1 MNRKNIPLILKS
13 FLKKEEESRY
23 SNMIYTAVI
32 LLCILGLRLF
42 YMQVID
48 ASYYKNEAEGNRIRH
63 LPIQAARGVIYDRN
77 GIVLAGSKSSY
88 SITIPV
94 DRQGIQIKDEELN
107 KISKLVNVSIKDLKK
122 KIEDY
127 KSDFG
132 AIYLVNNV
140 GVDVA
145 TQIEERKDE
154 FPGIEIEIAPIR
166 IYPFNSAGAQ
176 VLGYVGE
183 AGYED
188 RDKEGNPYKSATII
202 GRAGIEQ
209 KYNEFLEGK
218 NGIKKVEVDAAGH
231 PVRYITGDE
240 VVSGQNIR
248 LTIDGRLQKAAE
260 DAVEN
265 QVRVLNSMGIS
276 PTGASVVA
284 IDPNTGAVLA
294 MVSWPTYDP
303 NMFSR
308 GIKSSEWD
316 SIIKNKNHPLQDR
329 AISSMYAP
337 GSTFKVITAATALE
351 SKVMMPDEK
360 IYDNGK
366 HWIIDKRNA
375 EGEAFGWIDFYDAMA
390 KSDNVYF
397 YEMGRRTGIDRLA
410 KMSSD
415 FGLGMRTGIDLDGE
429 SEGNI
434 ASEEY
439 KLKVFHQ
446 DWYLGETFDAAIGQ
460 SYTLTTPIQMAMVY
474 CALANGGVRYKPYV
488 VSRIDNLDG
497 TPMKI
502 FSPERLGSIPVS
514 KANLDSINK
523 ALRKVMTKEG
533 TGGFLFDSYPIPI
546 AGKSGTA
553 ETNGGENGWFIAYAP
568 FDKPEIVVVAL
579 FEHSGFGSQS
589 AAPVVKKMMDAYFH
603 VGDYVNDKKQ
613 DYKFSVGGMQ

>member
-1 MNRKNIPLILKS
+1 MNRKHVPLILES
-13 FLKKEEESRY
+13 LLKKREESRY
-23 SNMIYTAVI
+23 SNLIYTAVI
-32 LLCILGLRLF
+32 LICILGLRLF
-42 YMQVID
+42 FMQVID
-48 ASYYKNEAEGNRIRH
+48 ASYYKSEADGNRIRH
-63 LPIQAARGVIYDRN
+63 LPVQAARGVIYDRN

-94 DRQGIQIKDEELN
+94 DRQGIQIKDEELK
-107 KISKLVNVSIKDLKK
+107 KISDLVHVSVGDLKK
-122 KIEDY
+122 RIEDY
-127 KSDFG
+127 KSNFG

-166 IYPFNSAGAQ
+166 IYPFKSAGAQ
-176 VLGYVGE
+176 ILGYVGE
-183 AGYED
+183 AGNED
-188 RDKEGNPYKSATII
+188 RDKNGNPYKSSAII
-202 GRAGIEQ
+202 GRAGLEQ
-209 KYNEFLEGK
+209 KYNQYLEGK
-218 NGIKKVEVDAAGH
+218 NGVKKVEVDAAGH
-231 PVRYITGDE
+231 PVRYITGEE

-248 LTIDGRLQKAAE
+248 LTIDAKLQKAAE
-260 DAVEN
+260 DAVEA
-265 QVRVLNSMGIS
+265 QVEELNGMGVS
-276 PTGASVVA
+276 PTGASVIAV
-284 IDPNTGAVLA
+284 DPNTGAVLA

-308 GIKSSEWD
+308 GIKSSEWND
-316 SIIKNKNHPLQDR
+316 IVNNKNHPLQDR
-329 AISSMYAP
+329 AVSSMYAP
-337 GSTFKVITAATALE
+337 GSIFKVITAATALE

-397 YEMGRRTGIDRLA
+397 YEMGRRTGIDRLS
-410 KMSSD
+410 KMAGE
-415 FGLGMRTGIDLDGE
+415 FGLGKKTGIDLDGE
-429 SEGNI
+429 SEGNV

-446 DWYLGETFDAAIGQ
+446 DWYLGETFDASIGQ

-474 CALANGGVRYKPYV
+474 SAIANGGVRYKPYV

-502 FSPERLGSIPVS
+502 FAPVSLGSIPVS
-514 KANLDSINK
+514 KTNLGYISE

-533 TGGFLFDSYPIPI
+533 TGGFIFNNYPIPI

-568 FDKPEIVVVAL
+568 FDKPEIVVVAI

-603 VGDYVNDKKQ
+603 IGDYAKNKKK
-613 DYKFSVGGMQ
+613 DYKIDTGGN

>member
-1 MNRKNIPLILKS
+1 MNRKHVPLILES
-13 FLKKEEESRY
+13 LLKKREESRY
-23 SNMIYTAVI
+23 SNLIYTAVI
-32 LLCILGLRLF
+32 LICILGLRLF
-42 YMQVID
+42 FMQVID
-48 ASYYKNEAEGNRIRH
+48 ASYYKSEADGNRIRH
-63 LPIQAARGVIYDRN
+63 LPVQAARGVIYDRN

-94 DRQGIQIKDEELN
+94 DRQGIQIKDEELK
-107 KISKLVNVSIKDLKK
+107 KISDLVHVSVDDLKK
-122 KIEDY
+122 RIEDY
-127 KSDFG
+127 KSNFG

-166 IYPFNSAGAQ
+166 IYPFKSAGAQ
-176 VLGYVGE
+176 ILGYVGE
-183 AGYED
+183 AGNED
-188 RDKEGNPYKSATII
+188 RDKNGNPYKSSAII
-202 GRAGIEQ
+202 GRAGLEQ
-209 KYNEFLEGK
+209 KYNQYLEGK
-218 NGIKKVEVDAAGH
+218 NGVKKVEVDAAGH
-231 PVRYITGDE
+231 PVRYITGEE

-248 LTIDGRLQKAAE
+248 LTIDAKLQKAAE
-260 DAVEN
+260 DAVEA
-265 QVRVLNSMGIS
+265 QVEELNGMGVS
-276 PTGASVVA
+276 PTGASVIAV
-284 IDPNTGAVLA
+284 DPNTGAVLA

-308 GIKSSEWD
+308 GIKSSEWNY
-316 SIIKNKNHPLQDR
+316 IINNKNHPLQDR
-329 AISSMYAP
+329 AVSSMYAP
-337 GSTFKVITAATALE
+337 GSIFKVITAATALE

-397 YEMGRRTGIDRLA
+397 YEMGRRTGIDRLS
-410 KMSSD
+410 KMAGE
-415 FGLGMRTGIDLDGE
+415 FGLGKKTGIDLDGE
-429 SEGNI
+429 SEGNV

-446 DWYLGETFDAAIGQ
+446 DWYLGETFDASIGQ

-474 CALANGGVRYKPYV
+474 SAIANGGVRYKPYV

-502 FSPERLGSIPVS
+502 FAPVNLGSIPVS
-514 KANLDSINK
+514 KTNLGYISE

-533 TGGFLFDSYPIPI
+533 TGGFIFNNYPIPI

-568 FDKPEIVVVAL
+568 FDKPEIVVVAI

-603 VGDYVNDKKQ
+603 IGDYAKNKKK
-613 DYKFSVGGMQ
+613 DYKIDTGGN

>member
-1 MNRKNIPLILKS
+1 MNRKHVPLILES
-13 FLKKEEESRY
+13 LLKKREESRY
-23 SNMIYTAVI
+23 SNLIYTAVI
-32 LLCILGLRLF
+32 LICILGLRLF
-42 YMQVID
+42 FMQVID
-48 ASYYKNEAEGNRIRH
+48 ASYYKSEADGNRIRH
-63 LPIQAARGVIYDRN
+63 LPVQAARGVIYDRN

-94 DRQGIQIKDEELN
+94 DRQGIQIKDEELK
-107 KISKLVNVSIKDLKK
+107 KISDLVHVSVDDLKK
-122 KIEDY
+122 RIEDY
-127 KSDFG
+127 KSNFG

-166 IYPFNSAGAQ
+166 IYPFKSAGAQ
-176 VLGYVGE
+176 ILGYVGE
-183 AGYED
+183 AGNED
-188 RDKEGNPYKSATII
+188 RDKNGNPYKSSAII
-202 GRAGIEQ
+202 GRAGLEQ
-209 KYNEFLEGK
+209 KYNQYLEGK
-218 NGIKKVEVDAAGH
+218 NGVKKVEVDAAGH
-231 PVRYITGDE
+231 PVRYITGEE

-248 LTIDGRLQKAAE
+248 LTIDAKLQKAAE
-260 DAVEN
+260 DAVEA
-265 QVRVLNSMGIS
+265 QVEELNGMGVS
-276 PTGASVVA
+276 PTGASVIAV
-284 IDPNTGAVLA
+284 DPNTGAVLA

-308 GIKSSEWD
+308 GIKSSEWNY
-316 SIIKNKNHPLQDR
+316 IINNKNHPLQDR
-329 AISSMYAP
+329 AVSSMYAP
-337 GSTFKVITAATALE
+337 GSIFKVITAATALE
-351 SKVMMPDEK
+351 SKVMTPDEK

-397 YEMGRRTGIDRLA
+397 YEMGRRTGIDRLS
-410 KMSSD
+410 KMAGE
-415 FGLGMRTGIDLDGE
+415 FGLGKKTGIDLDGE
-429 SEGNI
+429 SEGNV

-446 DWYLGETFDAAIGQ
+446 DWYLGETFDASIGQ

-474 CALANGGVRYKPYV
+474 SAIANGGVRYKPYV

-502 FSPERLGSIPVS
+502 FAPVSLGSIPVS
-514 KANLDSINK
+514 KTNLGYISE

-533 TGGFLFDSYPIPI
+533 TGEFIFNNYPIPI

-553 ETNGGENGWFIAYAP
+553 ETNVVDNGWFIAYAP
-568 FDKPEIVVVAL
+568 FDKPEIVVVAF

-603 VGDYVNDKKQ
+603 IGDYAKNKKK
-613 DYKFSVGGMQ
+613 DYKIDTGGN

>member
-1 MNRKNIPLILKS
+1 MNRKHVPLILES
-13 FLKKEEESRY
+13 LLKKREESRY
-23 SNMIYTAVI
+23 SNLIYTAVI
-32 LLCILGLRLF
+32 LICILGLRLF
-42 YMQVID
+42 FMQVID
-48 ASYYKNEAEGNRIRH
+48 ASYYKSEADGNRIRH
-63 LPIQAARGVIYDRN
+63 LPVQAARGVIYDRN

-94 DRQGIQIKDEELN
+94 DRQGIQIKDEELK
-107 KISKLVNVSIKDLKK
+107 KISDLVHVSVDDLKK
-122 KIEDY
+122 RIEDY
-127 KSDFG
+127 KSNFG

-166 IYPFNSAGAQ
+166 IYPFKSAGAQ
-176 VLGYVGE
+176 ILGYVGE
-183 AGYED
+183 AGNED
-188 RDKEGNPYKSATII
+188 RDKNGNSYKSSAII
-202 GRAGIEQ
+202 GRAGLEQ
-209 KYNEFLEGK
+209 KYNQYLEGK
-218 NGIKKVEVDAAGH
+218 NGVKKVEVDAAGH
-231 PVRYITGDE
+231 PVRYITGEE

-248 LTIDGRLQKAAE
+248 LTIDAKLQKAAE
-260 DAVEN
+260 DAVEA
-265 QVRVLNSMGIS
+265 QVKELNGMGVS
-276 PTGASVVA
+276 PTGASVIAV
-284 IDPNTGAVLA
+284 DPNTGAVLA

-308 GIKSSEWD
+308 GIKSSEWND
-316 SIIKNKNHPLQDR
+316 IINNKNHPLQDR
-329 AISSMYAP
+329 AVSSMYAP
-337 GSTFKVITAATALE
+337 GSIFKVITAATALE

-397 YEMGRRTGIDRLA
+397 YEMGRRTGIDRLS
-410 KMSSD
+410 KMAGE
-415 FGLGMRTGIDLDGE
+415 FGLGKKTGIDLDGE
-429 SEGNI
+429 SEGNV

-446 DWYLGETFDAAIGQ
+446 DWYLGETFDASIGQ

-474 CALANGGVRYKPYV
+474 SAIANGGVRYKPYV

-502 FSPERLGSIPVS
+502 FAPVSLGSIPVS
-514 KANLDSINK
+514 KTNLGYISE

-533 TGGFLFDSYPIPI
+533 TGGFIFNNYPIPI

-568 FDKPEIVVVAL
+568 FDKPEIVVVAI

-603 VGDYVNDKKQ
+603 IGDYAKNKKK
-613 DYKFSVGGMQ
+613 DYKIDTGGN

>member
-1 MNRKNIPLILKS
+1 MNRKHVPLILES
-13 FLKKEEESRY
+13 LLKKREESRY
-23 SNMIYTAVI
+23 SNLIYTAVI
-32 LLCILGLRLF
+32 LICILGLRLF
-42 YMQVID
+42 FMQVID
-48 ASYYKNEAEGNRIRH
+48 ASYYKNEADGNRIRH
-63 LPIQAARGVIYDRN
+63 LPVQAARGVIYDRN

-94 DRQGIQIKDEELN
+94 DRQGIQIKDEELK
-107 KISKLVNVSIKDLKK
+107 KISDLVHVSVGDLKK
-122 KIEDY
+122 RIEDY
-127 KSDFG
+127 KSNFG

-154 FPGIEIEIAPIR
+154 FLGIEIEIAPIR
-166 IYPFNSAGAQ
+166 IYPFKSAGAQ
-176 VLGYVGE
+176 ILGYVGE
-183 AGYED
+183 AGNED
-188 RDKEGNPYKSATII
+188 RDKNGNPYKSSAII
-202 GRAGIEQ
+202 GRAGLEQ
-209 KYNEFLEGK
+209 KYNQYLEGK
-218 NGIKKVEVDAAGH
+218 NGVKKVEVDAAGH
-231 PVRYITGDE
+231 PVRYITGEE

-248 LTIDGRLQKAAE
+248 LTIDAKLQKAAE
-260 DAVEN
+260 DAVEA
-265 QVRVLNSMGIS
+265 QVEELNGMGVS
-276 PTGASVVA
+276 PTGASVIAV
-284 IDPNTGAVLA
+284 DPNTGAVLA

-308 GIKSSEWD
+308 GIKSSEWND
-316 SIIKNKNHPLQDR
+316 IINNKNHPLQDR
-329 AISSMYAP
+329 AVSSMYAP
-337 GSTFKVITAATALE
+337 GSIFKVITAATALE

-410 KMSSD
+410 KMAGE
-415 FGLGMRTGIDLDGE
+415 FGLGKKTGIDLDGE
-429 SEGNI
+429 SEGNV

-446 DWYLGETFDAAIGQ
+446 DWYLGETFDASIGQ

-474 CALANGGVRYKPYV
+474 SAIANGGVRYKPYV

-502 FSPERLGSIPVS
+502 FAPVSLGSIPVS
-514 KANLDSINK
+514 KTNLGYISE

-533 TGGFLFDSYPIPI
+533 TGGFIFNNYPIPI

-568 FDKPEIVVVAL
+568 FDKPEIVVVAI

-603 VGDYVNDKKQ
+603 IGDYAKNKKK
-613 DYKFSVGGMQ
+613 DYKIDTGGN

>member
-1 MNRKNIPLILKS
+1 MNRKHVPLILES
-13 FLKKEEESRY
+13 LLKKREESRY
-23 SNMIYTAVI
+23 SNLIYTAVI
-32 LLCILGLRLF
+32 LICILGLRLF
-42 YMQVID
+42 FMQVID
-48 ASYYKNEAEGNRIRH
+48 ASYYKSEADGNRIRH
-63 LPIQAARGVIYDRN
+63 LPVQAARGVIYDRN

-94 DRQGIQIKDEELN
+94 DRQGIQIKDEELK
-107 KISKLVNVSIKDLKK
+107 KISDLVHVSVDDLKK
-122 KIEDY
+122 RIEDY
-127 KSDFG
+127 KSNFG

-166 IYPFNSAGAQ
+166 IYPFKSAGAQ
-176 VLGYVGE
+176 ILGYVGE
-183 AGYED
+183 AGNED
-188 RDKEGNPYKSATII
+188 RDKNGNPYKSSAII
-202 GRAGIEQ
+202 GRAGLEQ
-209 KYNEFLEGK
+209 KYNQYLEGK
-218 NGIKKVEVDAAGH
+218 NGVKKVEVDAAGH
-231 PVRYITGDE
+231 PVRYITGEE

-248 LTIDGRLQKAAE
+248 LTIDAKLQKAAE
-260 DAVEN
+260 DAVEA
-265 QVRVLNSMGIS
+265 QVEELNGMGVS
-276 PTGASVVA
+276 PTGASVIAV
-284 IDPNTGAVLA
+284 DPNTGAVLA

-308 GIKSSEWD
+308 GIKSSEWND
-316 SIIKNKNHPLQDR
+316 IINNKNHPLQDR
-329 AISSMYAP
+329 AVSSMYAP
-337 GSTFKVITAATALE
+337 GSIFKVITAATALE

-397 YEMGRRTGIDRLA
+397 YEMGRRTGIDRLS
-410 KMSSD
+410 KMAGE
-415 FGLGMRTGIDLDGE
+415 FGLGKKTGIDLDGE
-429 SEGNI
+429 SEGNV

-446 DWYLGETFDAAIGQ
+446 DWYLGETFDASIGQ

-474 CALANGGVRYKPYV
+474 SAIANGGVRYKPYV

-502 FSPERLGSIPVS
+502 FAPVSLGSIPVS
-514 KANLDSINK
+514 KTNLGYISE

-533 TGGFLFDSYPIPI
+533 TGGFIFNNYLIPI

-568 FDKPEIVVVAL
+568 FDKPEIVVVAF

-603 VGDYVNDKKQ
+603 IGDYAKNKKK
-613 DYKFSVGGMQ
+613 DYKIDTGGN

>member
-1 MNRKNIPLILKS
+1 MNRRHVPLILES
-13 FLKKEEESRY
+13 LLKKREESRY
-23 SNMIYTAVI
+23 SNLIYTAVI
-32 LLCILGLRLF
+32 LICILGLRLF
-42 YMQVID
+42 FMQVID
-48 ASYYKNEAEGNRIRH
+48 ASYYKNEADGNRIRH
-63 LPIQAARGVIYDRN
+63 LPVQAARGVIYDRN

-94 DRQGIQIKDEELN
+94 DRQGIQIKDEELK
-107 KISKLVNVSIKDLKK
+107 KISDLVHVSVGDLKK
-122 KIEDY
+122 RIEDY
-127 KSDFG
+127 KSNFG

-154 FPGIEIEIAPIR
+154 FLGIEIEIAPIR
-166 IYPFNSAGAQ
+166 IYPFKSAGAQ
-176 VLGYVGE
+176 ILGYVGE
-183 AGYED
+183 AGNED
-188 RDKEGNPYKSATII
+188 RDKNGNPYKSSAII
-202 GRAGIEQ
+202 GRAGLEQ
-209 KYNEFLEGK
+209 KYNQYLEGK
-218 NGIKKVEVDAAGH
+218 NGVKKVEVDAAGH
-231 PVRYITGDE
+231 PVRYITGEE

-248 LTIDGRLQKAAE
+248 LTIDAKLQKAAE
-260 DAVEN
+260 DAVEA
-265 QVRVLNSMGIS
+265 QVEELNGMGVS
-276 PTGASVVA
+276 PTGASVIAV
-284 IDPNTGAVLA
+284 DPNTGAVLA

-308 GIKSSEWD
+308 GIKSSEWND
-316 SIIKNKNHPLQDR
+316 IINNKNHPLQDR
-329 AISSMYAP
+329 AVSSMYAP
-337 GSTFKVITAATALE
+337 GSIFKVITAATALE

-410 KMSSD
+410 KMAGE
-415 FGLGMRTGIDLDGE
+415 FGLGKKTGIDLDGE
-429 SEGNI
+429 SEGNV

-446 DWYLGETFDAAIGQ
+446 DWYLGETFDASIGQ

-474 CALANGGVRYKPYV
+474 SAIANGGVRYKPYV

-502 FSPERLGSIPVS
+502 FAPVSLGSIPVS
-514 KANLDSINK
+514 KTNLGYISE

-533 TGGFLFDSYPIPI
+533 TGGFIFNNYPIPI

-568 FDKPEIVVVAL
+568 FDKPEIVVVAI

-589 AAPVVKKMMDAYFH
+589 AAPVVKNMMDAYFH
-603 VGDYVNDKKQ
+603 IGDYAKNKKK
-613 DYKFSVGGMQ
+613 DYKIDTGGN

>member
-1 MNRKNIPLILKS
+1 MNRKHVPLILES
-13 FLKKEEESRY
+13 LLKKREESRY
-23 SNMIYTAVI
+23 SNLIYTAVI
-32 LLCILGLRLF
+32 LICILGLRLF
-42 YMQVID
+42 FMQVID
-48 ASYYKNEAEGNRIRH
+48 ASYYKSEADGNRIRH
-63 LPIQAARGVIYDRN
+63 LPVQAARGVIYDRN

-94 DRQGIQIKDEELN
+94 DRQGIQIKDEELK
-107 KISKLVNVSIKDLKK
+107 KISDLVHVSVDDLKK
-122 KIEDY
+122 RIEDY
-127 KSDFG
+127 KSNFG

-166 IYPFNSAGAQ
+166 IYPFKSAGAQ
-176 VLGYVGE
+176 ILGYVGE
-183 AGYED
+183 AGNED
-188 RDKEGNPYKSATII
+188 RDKNGNPYKSSAII
-202 GRAGIEQ
+202 GRAGLEQ
-209 KYNEFLEGK
+209 KYNQYLEGK
-218 NGIKKVEVDAAGH
+218 NGVKKVEVDAAGH
-231 PVRYITGDE
+231 PVRYITGEE

-248 LTIDGRLQKAAE
+248 LTIDAKLQKAAE
-260 DAVEN
+260 DAVEA
-265 QVRVLNSMGIS
+265 QVEELNGMGVS
-276 PTGASVVA
+276 PTGASVIAV
-284 IDPNTGAVLA
+284 DPNTGAVLA

-308 GIKSSEWD
+308 GIKSSEWND
-316 SIIKNKNHPLQDR
+316 IINNKNHPLQDR
-329 AISSMYAP
+329 AVSSMYAP
-337 GSTFKVITAATALE
+337 GSIFKVITAATALE

-397 YEMGRRTGIDRLA
+397 YEMGRRTGIDRLS
-410 KMSSD
+410 KMAGE
-415 FGLGMRTGIDLDGE
+415 FGLGKKTGIDLDGE
-429 SEGNI
+429 SEGNV

-446 DWYLGETFDAAIGQ
+446 DWYLGETFDASIGQ

-474 CALANGGVRYKPYV
+474 SAIANGGVRYKPYV

-502 FSPERLGSIPVS
+502 FAPVSLGSIPVS
-514 KANLDSINK
+514 KTNLGYISE

-533 TGGFLFDSYPIPI
+533 TGEFIFNNYPIPI

-568 FDKPEIVVVAL
+568 FDKPEIVVVAI

-603 VGDYVNDKKQ
+603 IGDYAKNKKK
-613 DYKFSVGGMQ
+613 DYKIDTGGN

>member
-1 MNRKNIPLILKS
+1 MNRKHVPLILES
-13 FLKKEEESRY
+13 LLKKREESRY
-23 SNMIYTAVI
+23 SNLIYTAVI
-32 LLCILGLRLF
+32 LICILGLRLF
-42 YMQVID
+42 FMQVID
-48 ASYYKNEAEGNRIRH
+48 ASYYKSEADGNRIRH
-63 LPIQAARGVIYDRN
+63 LPVQAARGVIYDRN

-94 DRQGIQIKDEELN
+94 DRQGIQIKDEELK
-107 KISKLVNVSIKDLKK
+107 KISDLVHVSVDDLKK
-122 KIEDY
+122 RIEDY
-127 KSDFG
+127 KSNFG

-166 IYPFNSAGAQ
+166 IYPFKSAGAQ
-176 VLGYVGE
+176 ILGYVGE
-183 AGYED
+183 AGNED
-188 RDKEGNPYKSATII
+188 RDKNGNPYKSSAII
-202 GRAGIEQ
+202 GRAGLEQ
-209 KYNEFLEGK
+209 KYNQYLEGK
-218 NGIKKVEVDAAGH
+218 NGVKKVEVDAAGH
-231 PVRYITGDE
+231 PVRYITGEE

-248 LTIDGRLQKAAE
+248 LTIDAKLQKAAE
-260 DAVEN
+260 DAVEA
-265 QVRVLNSMGIS
+265 QVEELNGMGVS
-276 PTGASVVA
+276 PTGASVIAV
-284 IDPNTGAVLA
+284 DPNTGAVLA

-308 GIKSSEWD
+308 GIKSSEWNY
-316 SIIKNKNHPLQDR
+316 IINNKNHPLQDR
-329 AISSMYAP
+329 AVSSMYAP
-337 GSTFKVITAATALE
+337 GSIFKVITAATALE

-397 YEMGRRTGIDRLA
+397 YEMGRRTGIDRLS
-410 KMSSD
+410 KMAGE
-415 FGLGMRTGIDLDGE
+415 FGLGKKTGIDLDGE
-429 SEGNI
+429 SEGNV

-446 DWYLGETFDAAIGQ
+446 DWYLGETFDASIGQ

-474 CALANGGVRYKPYV
+474 SAIANGGVRYKPYV

-502 FSPERLGSIPVS
+502 FAPVSLGSIPVS
-514 KANLDSINK
+514 KTNLGYISE

-533 TGGFLFDSYPIPI
+533 TGEFIFNNYPIPI

-553 ETNGGENGWFIAYAP
+553 ETNVVDNGWFIAYAP
-568 FDKPEIVVVAL
+568 FDKPEIVVVAI

-603 VGDYVNDKKQ
+603 IGDYAKNKKK
-613 DYKFSVGGMQ
+613 DYKIDTGGN

>member
-1 MNRKNIPLILKS
+1 MNRKHVPLILES
-13 FLKKEEESRY
+13 LLKKREESRY
-23 SNMIYTAVI
+23 SNLIYTAVI
-32 LLCILGLRLF
+32 LICILGLRLF
-42 YMQVID
+42 FMQVID
-48 ASYYKNEAEGNRIRH
+48 ASYYKSEADGNRIRH
-63 LPIQAARGVIYDRN
+63 LPVQAARGVIYDRN

-94 DRQGIQIKDEELN
+94 DRQGIQIKDEELK
-107 KISKLVNVSIKDLKK
+107 KISDLVHVSVDDLKK
-122 KIEDY
+122 RIEDY
-127 KSDFG
+127 KSNFG

-166 IYPFNSAGAQ
+166 IYPFKSAGAQ
-176 VLGYVGE
+176 ILGYVGE
-183 AGYED
+183 AGNED
-188 RDKEGNPYKSATII
+188 RDKNGNPYKSSAII
-202 GRAGIEQ
+202 GRAGLEQ
-209 KYNEFLEGK
+209 KYNQYLEGK
-218 NGIKKVEVDAAGH
+218 NGVKKVEVDAAGH
-231 PVRYITGDE
+231 PVRYITGEE

-248 LTIDGRLQKAAE
+248 LTIDAKLQKAAE
-260 DAVEN
+260 DAVEA
-265 QVRVLNSMGIS
+265 QVEELNGMGVS
-276 PTGASVVA
+276 PTGASVIAV
-284 IDPNTGAVLA
+284 DPNTGAVLA

-308 GIKSSEWD
+308 GIKSSEWND
-316 SIIKNKNHPLQDR
+316 IINNKNHPLQDR
-329 AISSMYAP
+329 AVSSMYAP
-337 GSTFKVITAATALE
+337 GSIFKVITAATALE

-397 YEMGRRTGIDRLA
+397 YEMGRRTGIDRLS
-410 KMSSD
+410 KMAGE
-415 FGLGMRTGIDLDGE
+415 FGLGKKTGIDLDGE
-429 SEGNI
+429 SEGNV

-446 DWYLGETFDAAIGQ
+446 DWYLGETFDASIGQ

-474 CALANGGVRYKPYV
+474 SAIANGGVRYKPYV

-502 FSPERLGSIPVS
+502 FAPVSLGSIPVS
-514 KANLDSINK
+514 KTNLGYISE

-533 TGGFLFDSYPIPI
+533 TGEFIFNNYPIPI

-553 ETNGGENGWFIAYAP
+553 ETNVGENGWFIAYAP
-568 FDKPEIVVVAL
+568 FDKPEIVVVAI

-603 VGDYVNDKKQ
+603 IGDYAKNKKK
-613 DYKFSVGGMQ
+613 DYKIDTGGN

>member
-1 MNRKNIPLILKS
+1 MNRKHVPLILES
-13 FLKKEEESRY
+13 LLKKREESRY
-23 SNMIYTAVI
+23 SNLIYTAVI
-32 LLCILGLRLF
+32 LICILGLRLF
-42 YMQVID
+42 FMQVID
-48 ASYYKNEAEGNRIRH
+48 ASYYKSEADGNRIRH
-63 LPIQAARGVIYDRN
+63 LSVQAARGVIYDRN

-94 DRQGIQIKDEELN
+94 DRQGIQIKDEELK
-107 KISKLVNVSIKDLKK
+107 KISDLVHVSVDDLKK
-122 KIEDY
+122 RIEDY
-127 KSDFG
+127 KSNFG

-166 IYPFNSAGAQ
+166 IYPFKSAGAQ
-176 VLGYVGE
+176 ILGYVGE
-183 AGYED
+183 AGNED
-188 RDKEGNPYKSATII
+188 RDKNGNPYKSSAII
-202 GRAGIEQ
+202 GRAGLEQ
-209 KYNEFLEGK
+209 KYNQYLEGK
-218 NGIKKVEVDAAGH
+218 NGVKKVEVDAAGH
-231 PVRYITGDE
+231 PVRYITGEE

-248 LTIDGRLQKAAE
+248 LTIDAKLQKAAE
-260 DAVEN
+260 DAVEA
-265 QVRVLNSMGIS
+265 QVEELNGMGVS
-276 PTGASVVA
+276 PTGASVIAV
-284 IDPNTGAVLA
+284 DPNTGAVLA

-308 GIKSSEWD
+308 GIKSSEWND
-316 SIIKNKNHPLQDR
+316 IINNKNHPLQDR
-329 AISSMYAP
+329 AVSSMYAP
-337 GSTFKVITAATALE
+337 GSIFKVITAATALE

-397 YEMGRRTGIDRLA
+397 YEMGRRTGIDRLS
-410 KMSSD
+410 KMAGE
-415 FGLGMRTGIDLDGE
+415 FGLGKKTGIDLDGE
-429 SEGNI
+429 SEGNV

-446 DWYLGETFDAAIGQ
+446 DWYLGETFDASIGQ

-474 CALANGGVRYKPYV
+474 SAIANGGVRYKPYV

-502 FSPERLGSIPVS
+502 FAPVSLGSIPVS
-514 KANLDSINK
+514 KTNLGYISE

-533 TGGFLFDSYPIPI
+533 TGGFIFNNYPIPI

-568 FDKPEIVVVAL
+568 FDKPEIVVVAI

-603 VGDYVNDKKQ
+603 IGDYAKNKKK
-613 DYKFSVGGMQ
+613 DYKIDTGGN

>member
-1 MNRKNIPLILKS
+1 MNRKHVPLILES
-13 FLKKEEESRY
+13 LLKKREESRY
-23 SNMIYTAVI
+23 SNLIYTAVI
-32 LLCILGLRLF
+32 LICILGLRLF
-42 YMQVID
+42 FMQVID
-48 ASYYKNEAEGNRIRH
+48 ASYYKSEADGNRIRH
-63 LPIQAARGVIYDRN
+63 LSVQAARGVIYDRN

-94 DRQGIQIKDEELN
+94 DRQGIQIKDEELK
-107 KISKLVNVSIKDLKK
+107 KISDLVHVSVDDLKK
-122 KIEDY
+122 RIEDY
-127 KSDFG
+127 KSNFG

-166 IYPFNSAGAQ
+166 IYPFKSAGAQ
-176 VLGYVGE
+176 ILGYVGE
-183 AGYED
+183 AGNED
-188 RDKEGNPYKSATII
+188 RDKNGNPYKSSAII
-202 GRAGIEQ
+202 GRAGLEQ
-209 KYNEFLEGK
+209 KYNQYLEGK
-218 NGIKKVEVDAAGH
+218 NGVKKVEVDAAGH
-231 PVRYITGDE
+231 PVRYITGEE

-248 LTIDGRLQKAAE
+248 LTIDAKLQKAAE
-260 DAVEN
+260 DAVEA
-265 QVRVLNSMGIS
+265 QVEELNGMGVF
-276 PTGASVVA
+276 PTGASVIAV
-284 IDPNTGAVLA
+284 DPNTGAVLA

-308 GIKSSEWD
+308 GIKSSEWND
-316 SIIKNKNHPLQDR
+316 IINNKNHPLQDR
-329 AISSMYAP
+329 AVSSMYAP
-337 GSTFKVITAATALE
+337 GSIFKVITAATALE

-397 YEMGRRTGIDRLA
+397 YEMGRRTGIDRLS
-410 KMSSD
+410 KMAGE
-415 FGLGMRTGIDLDGE
+415 FGLGKKTGIDLDGE
-429 SEGNI
+429 SEGNV

-446 DWYLGETFDAAIGQ
+446 DWYLGETFDASIGQ

-474 CALANGGVRYKPYV
+474 SAIANGGVRYKPYV

-502 FSPERLGSIPVS
+502 FAPVSLGSIPVS
-514 KANLDSINK
+514 KTNLGYISE

-533 TGGFLFDSYPIPI
+533 TGGFIFNNYPIPI

-568 FDKPEIVVVAL
+568 FDKPEIVVVAI

-603 VGDYVNDKKQ
+603 IGDYAKNKKK
-613 DYKFSVGGMQ
+613 DYKIDTGGN

>member
-1 MNRKNIPLILKS
+1 MNRKHVPLILES
-13 FLKKEEESRY
+13 LLKKREESRY
-23 SNMIYTAVI
+23 SNLIYTAVI
-32 LLCILGLRLF
+32 LICILGLRLF
-42 YMQVID
+42 FMQVID
-48 ASYYKNEAEGNRIRH
+48 ASYYKSEADGNRIRH
-63 LPIQAARGVIYDRN
+63 LPVQAARGVIYDRN

-94 DRQGIQIKDEELN
+94 DRQGIQIKDEELK
-107 KISKLVNVSIKDLKK
+107 KISDLVHVSVDDLKK
-122 KIEDY
+122 RIEDY
-127 KSDFG
+127 KSNFG

-166 IYPFNSAGAQ
+166 IYPFKSAGAQ
-176 VLGYVGE
+176 ILGYVGE
-183 AGYED
+183 AGNED
-188 RDKEGNPYKSATII
+188 RDKNGNPYKSSAII
-202 GRAGIEQ
+202 GRAGLEQ
-209 KYNEFLEGK
+209 KYNQYLEGK
-218 NGIKKVEVDAAGH
+218 NGVKKVEVDAAGH
-231 PVRYITGDE
+231 PVRYITGEE

-248 LTIDGRLQKAAE
+248 LTIDAKLQKAAE
-260 DAVEN
+260 DAVEA
-265 QVRVLNSMGIS
+265 QVEELNGMGVS
-276 PTGASVVA
+276 PTGASVIAV
-284 IDPNTGAVLA
+284 DPNTGAVLA

-308 GIKSSEWD
+308 GIKSSEWND
-316 SIIKNKNHPLQDR
+316 IINNKNHPLQDR
-329 AISSMYAP
+329 AVSSMYAP
-337 GSTFKVITAATALE
+337 GSIFKVITAATALE

-397 YEMGRRTGIDRLA
+397 YEMGRRTGIDRLS
-410 KMSSD
+410 KMAEE
-415 FGLGMRTGIDLDGE
+415 FGLGKKTGIDLDGE
-429 SEGNI
+429 SEGNV

-446 DWYLGETFDAAIGQ
+446 DWYLGETFDASIGQ

-474 CALANGGVRYKPYV
+474 SAIANGGVRYKPYV

-502 FSPERLGSIPVS
+502 FAPVSLGSIPVS
-514 KANLDSINK
+514 KTNLGYISE

-533 TGGFLFDSYPIPI
+533 TGGFIFNNYPIPI

-568 FDKPEIVVVAL
+568 FDKPEIVVVAI

-603 VGDYVNDKKQ
+603 IGDYAKNKKK
-613 DYKFSVGGMQ
+613 DYKIDTGGN

>member
-1 MNRKNIPLILKS
+1 MNRKNVPLILEN
-13 FLKKEEESRY
+13 FLKKKEESRY
-23 SNMIYTAVI
+23 FNMVYTAVF
-32 LLCILGLRLF
+32 LLCILALRLF
-42 YMQVID
+42 YMQIID
-48 ASYYKNEAEGNRIRH
+48 AAYYKNEADGNRIRE
-63 LPIQAARGVIYDRN
+63 LPVQAARGVIYDRN
-77 GIVLAGSKSSY
+77 GLVLAGTKSSY

-94 DRQGIQIKDEELN
+94 DRQGIKVKDDELK
-107 KISKLVNVSIKDLKK
+107 KISDLVHVSVSDLKK

-140 GVDVA
+140 SIDVA

-154 FPGIEIEIAPIR
+154 FPGIEIEIAPLR

-176 VLGYVGE
+176 ILGYVGQ
-183 AGYED
+183 ADFDD
-188 RDKEGNPYKSATII
+188 RDKDGNKYKSAAII
-202 GRAGIEQ
+202 GRAGLEQ
-209 KYNEFLEGK
+209 KYNKYLEGK
-218 NGIKKVEVDAAGH
+218 NGINKVEVDAAGH
-231 PVRYITGDE
+231 PVRYIVGE
-240 VVSGQNIR
+240 EAVSGQNIR
-248 LTIDGRLQKAAE
+248 LTIDGRLQKVAE

-265 QVRVLNSMGIS
+265 QVKVLNSMGIF
-276 PTGASVVA
+276 PTGASVIAVE
-284 IDPNTGAVLA
+284 PNTGAVLA

-308 GIKSSEWD
+308 GIKSSEWEN
-316 SIIKNKNHPLQDR
+316 IIKNKNHPLQDR

-337 GSTFKVITAATALE
+337 GSVFKVITAATALE

-360 IYDNGK
+360 LYDNGK

-410 KMSSD
+410 KMASE
-415 FGLGMRTGIDLDGE
+415 FGLGKITGIDLVGE

-439 KLKVFHQ
+439 KLKVFNQ
-446 DWYLGETFDAAIGQ
+446 DWYLGETFDASIGQ

-497 TPMKI
+497 TPLKI
-502 FSPERLGSIPVS
+502 FSPERVGSIPVS
-514 KANLDSINK
+514 KTNIDSINK
-523 ALRKVMTKEG
+523 ALKKVMTKDG
-533 TGGFLFDSYPIPI
+533 TGGFLFSDYPVSI

-553 ETNGGENGWFIAYAP
+553 ETNGGENGWFIAFAP
-568 FDKPEIVVVAL
+568 FEKPEIVVVAI

-589 AAPVVKKMMDAYFH
+589 AAPVVKKMMDAYFYF
-603 VGDYVNDKKQ
+603 GDYANDKHEA
-613 DYKFSVGGMQ
+613 YKFNAKGV

>member
-1 MNRKNIPLILKS
+1 MNRKHVPLILES
-13 FLKKEEESRY
+13 LLKKREESRY
-23 SNMIYTAVI
+23 SNLIYTAVI
-32 LLCILGLRLF
+32 LICILGLRLF
-42 YMQVID
+42 FMQVID
-48 ASYYKNEAEGNRIRH
+48 ASYYKNEADGNRIRH
-63 LPIQAARGVIYDRN
+63 LPVQAARGVIYDRN

-94 DRQGIQIKDEELN
+94 DRQGIQIKDEELK
-107 KISKLVNVSIKDLKK
+107 KISDLVHVSVGDLKK
-122 KIEDY
+122 RIEDY
-127 KSDFG
+127 KSNFG

-154 FPGIEIEIAPIR
+154 FLGIEIEIAPIR
-166 IYPFNSAGAQ
+166 IYPFKSAGAQ
-176 VLGYVGE
+176 ILGYVGE
-183 AGYED
+183 AGNED
-188 RDKEGNPYKSATII
+188 RDKNGNPYKSSAII
-202 GRAGIEQ
+202 GRAGLEQ
-209 KYNEFLEGK
+209 KYNQYLEGK
-218 NGIKKVEVDAAGH
+218 NGVKKVEVDAAGH
-231 PVRYITGDE
+231 PVRYITGEE

-248 LTIDGRLQKAAE
+248 LTIDAKLQKAAE
-260 DAVEN
+260 DAVEA
-265 QVRVLNSMGIS
+265 QVEELNGMGVS

-284 IDPNTGAVLA
+284 VDPNTGAVLA

-308 GIKSSEWD
+308 GIKSSEWND
-316 SIIKNKNHPLQDR
+316 IINNKNHPLQDR
-329 AISSMYAP
+329 AVSSMYAP
-337 GSTFKVITAATALE
+337 GSIFKVITAATALE

-410 KMSSD
+410 KMAGE
-415 FGLGMRTGIDLDGE
+415 FGLGKKTGIDLDGE
-429 SEGNI
+429 SEGNV

-446 DWYLGETFDAAIGQ
+446 DWYLGETFDASIGQ

-474 CALANGGVRYKPYV
+474 SAIANGGVRYKPYV

-502 FSPERLGSIPVS
+502 FAPVSLGSIPVS
-514 KANLDSINK
+514 KTNLGYISE

-533 TGGFLFDSYPIPI
+533 TGGFIFNNYPIPI

-568 FDKPEIVVVAL
+568 FDKPEIVVVAI

-589 AAPVVKKMMDAYFH
+589 AAPVVKNMMDAYFH
-603 VGDYVNDKKQ
+603 IGDYAKNKKK
-613 DYKFSVGGMQ
+613 DYKIDTGGN

>member
-1 MNRKNIPLILKS
+1 MNRKHVPLILES
-13 FLKKEEESRY
+13 LLKKREESRY
-23 SNMIYTAVI
+23 SNLIYTAVI
-32 LLCILGLRLF
+32 LICILGLRLF
-42 YMQVID
+42 FMQVID
-48 ASYYKNEAEGNRIRH
+48 ASYYKSEADGNRIRH
-63 LPIQAARGVIYDRN
+63 LPVQAARGVIYDRN

-94 DRQGIQIKDEELN
+94 DRQGIQIKDEELK
-107 KISKLVNVSIKDLKK
+107 KISDLVHVSVDDLKK
-122 KIEDY
+122 RIEDY
-127 KSDFG
+127 KSNFG

-166 IYPFNSAGAQ
+166 IYPFKSAGAQ
-176 VLGYVGE
+176 ILGYVGE
-183 AGYED
+183 AGNED
-188 RDKEGNPYKSATII
+188 RDKNGNPYKSSAII
-202 GRAGIEQ
+202 GRAGLEQ
-209 KYNEFLEGK
+209 KYNQYLEGK
-218 NGIKKVEVDAAGH
+218 NGVKKVEVDAAGH
-231 PVRYITGDE
+231 PVRYITGEE

-248 LTIDGRLQKAAE
+248 LTIDAKLQKAAE
-260 DAVEN
+260 DAVEA
-265 QVRVLNSMGIS
+265 QVEELNGMGVS
-276 PTGASVVA
+276 PTGASVIAV
-284 IDPNTGAVLA
+284 DPNTGAVLA

-308 GIKSSEWD
+308 GIKSSEWNY
-316 SIIKNKNHPLQDR
+316 IINNKNHPLQDR
-329 AISSMYAP
+329 AVSSMYAP
-337 GSTFKVITAATALE
+337 GSIFKVITAATALE

-397 YEMGRRTGIDRLA
+397 YEMGRRTGIDRLS
-410 KMSSD
+410 KMAGE
-415 FGLGMRTGIDLDGE
+415 FGLGKKTGIDLDGE
-429 SEGNI
+429 SEGNV

-446 DWYLGETFDAAIGQ
+446 DWYLGETFDASIGQ

-474 CALANGGVRYKPYV
+474 SAIANGGVRYKPYV

-502 FSPERLGSIPVS
+502 FAPVSLGSIPVS
-514 KANLDSINK
+514 KTNLGYISE

-533 TGGFLFDSYPIPI
+533 TGGFIFNNYPIPI

-568 FDKPEIVVVAL
+568 FDKPEIVVVAF

-603 VGDYVNDKKQ
+603 IGDYAKNKKK
-613 DYKFSVGGMQ
+613 DYKIDTGGN

>member
-1 MNRKNIPLILKS
+1 MNRKHVPLILES
-13 FLKKEEESRY
+13 LLKKREESRY
-23 SNMIYTAVI
+23 SNLIYTAVI
-32 LLCILGLRLF
+32 LICILGLRLF
-42 YMQVID
+42 FMQVID
-48 ASYYKNEAEGNRIRH
+48 ASYYKSEADGNRIRH
-63 LPIQAARGVIYDRN
+63 LPVQAARGVIYDRN

-94 DRQGIQIKDEELN
+94 DRQGIQIKDEELK
-107 KISKLVNVSIKDLKK
+107 KISDLVHVSVGDLKK
-122 KIEDY
+122 RIEDY
-127 KSDFG
+127 KSNFG

-166 IYPFNSAGAQ
+166 IYPFKSAGAQ
-176 VLGYVGE
+176 ILGYVGE
-183 AGYED
+183 AGNED
-188 RDKEGNPYKSATII
+188 RDKNGNPYKSSAII
-202 GRAGIEQ
+202 GRAGLEQ
-209 KYNEFLEGK
+209 KYNQYLEGK
-218 NGIKKVEVDAAGH
+218 NGVKKVEVDAAGH
-231 PVRYITGDE
+231 PVRYITGEE

-248 LTIDGRLQKAAE
+248 LTIDAKLQKAAE
-260 DAVEN
+260 DAVEA
-265 QVRVLNSMGIS
+265 QVEELNGMGVS
-276 PTGASVVA
+276 PTGASVIAV
-284 IDPNTGAVLA
+284 DPNTGAVLA

-308 GIKSSEWD
+308 GIKSSEWND
-316 SIIKNKNHPLQDR
+316 IINNKNHPLQDR
-329 AISSMYAP
+329 AVSSMYAP
-337 GSTFKVITAATALE
+337 GSIFKVITAATALE

-410 KMSSD
+410 KMAGE
-415 FGLGMRTGIDLDGE
+415 FGLGKKTGIDLDGE
-429 SEGNI
+429 SEGNV

-446 DWYLGETFDAAIGQ
+446 DWYLGETFDASIGQ

-474 CALANGGVRYKPYV
+474 SAIANGGVRYKPYV

-502 FSPERLGSIPVS
+502 FAPVSLGSISVS
-514 KANLDSINK
+514 KTNLGYISE

-533 TGGFLFDSYPIPI
+533 TGGFIFNNYPIPI

-568 FDKPEIVVVAL
+568 FDKPEIVVVAI

-603 VGDYVNDKKQ
+603 IGDYAKNKKK
-613 DYKFSVGGMQ
+613 DYKIDTGGN

>member
-1 MNRKNIPLILKS
+1 MNRKHVPLILES
-13 FLKKEEESRY
+13 LLKKREESRY
-23 SNMIYTAVI
+23 SNLIYTAVI
-32 LLCILGLRLF
+32 LICILGLRLF
-42 YMQVID
+42 FMQVID
-48 ASYYKNEAEGNRIRH
+48 ASYYKSEADGNRIRH
-63 LPIQAARGVIYDRN
+63 LPVQAARGVIYDRN

-94 DRQGIQIKDEELN
+94 DRQGIQIKDEELK
-107 KISKLVNVSIKDLKK
+107 KISDLVHVSVGDLKK
-122 KIEDY
+122 RIEDY
-127 KSDFG
+127 KSNFG

-166 IYPFNSAGAQ
+166 IYPFKSAGAQ
-176 VLGYVGE
+176 ILGYVGE
-183 AGYED
+183 AGNED
-188 RDKEGNPYKSATII
+188 RDKNGNPYKSSAII
-202 GRAGIEQ
+202 GRAGLEQ
-209 KYNEFLEGK
+209 KYNQYLEGK
-218 NGIKKVEVDAAGH
+218 NGVKKVEVDAAGH
-231 PVRYITGDE
+231 PVRYITGEE

-248 LTIDGRLQKAAE
+248 LTIDAKLQKAAE
-260 DAVEN
+260 DAVEA
-265 QVRVLNSMGIS
+265 QVEELNGMGVS
-276 PTGASVVA
+276 PTGASVIAV
-284 IDPNTGAVLA
+284 DPNTGAVLA

-308 GIKSSEWD
+308 GIKSSEWND
-316 SIIKNKNHPLQDR
+316 IINNKNHPLQDR
-329 AISSMYAP
+329 AVSSMYAP
-337 GSTFKVITAATALE
+337 GSIFKVITAATALE

-397 YEMGRRTGIDRLA
+397 YEMGRRTGIDRLS
-410 KMSSD
+410 KMAGE
-415 FGLGMRTGIDLDGE
+415 FGLGKKTGIDLDGE
-429 SEGNI
+429 SEGNV

-446 DWYLGETFDAAIGQ
+446 DWYLGETFDASIGQ

-474 CALANGGVRYKPYV
+474 SAIANGGVRYKPYV

-502 FSPERLGSIPVS
+502 FAPVSLGSIPVS
-514 KANLDSINK
+514 KTNLGYISE

-533 TGGFLFDSYPIPI
+533 TGGFIFNNYPIPI

-568 FDKPEIVVVAL
+568 FDKPEIVVVAF

-603 VGDYVNDKKQ
+603 IGDYAKNKKK
-613 DYKFSVGGMQ
+613 DYKIDTGGN

>member
-1 MNRKNIPLILKS
+1 MNRKHVPLILES
-13 FLKKEEESRY
+13 LLKKREESRY
-23 SNMIYTAVI
+23 SNLIYTAVI
-32 LLCILGLRLF
+32 LICILGLRLF
-42 YMQVID
+42 FMQVID
-48 ASYYKNEAEGNRIRH
+48 ASYYKSEADGNRIRH
-63 LPIQAARGVIYDRN
+63 LPVQAARGVIYDRN

-94 DRQGIQIKDEELN
+94 DRQGIQIKDEELK
-107 KISKLVNVSIKDLKK
+107 KISDLVHVSVDDLKK
-122 KIEDY
+122 RIEDY
-127 KSDFG
+127 KSNFG

-166 IYPFNSAGAQ
+166 IYPFKSAGAQ
-176 VLGYVGE
+176 ILGYVGE
-183 AGYED
+183 AGNED
-188 RDKEGNPYKSATII
+188 RDKNGNPYKSSAII
-202 GRAGIEQ
+202 GRAGLEQ
-209 KYNEFLEGK
+209 KYNQYLEGK
-218 NGIKKVEVDAAGH
+218 NGVKKVEVDAAGH
-231 PVRYITGDE
+231 PVRYITGEE

-248 LTIDGRLQKAAE
+248 LTIDAKLQKAAE
-260 DAVEN
+260 DAVEA
-265 QVRVLNSMGIS
+265 QVEELNGMGVS
-276 PTGASVVA
+276 PTGASVIAV
-284 IDPNTGAVLA
+284 DPNTGAVLA

-308 GIKSSEWD
+308 GIKSSEWNY
-316 SIIKNKNHPLQDR
+316 IINNKNHPLQDR
-329 AISSMYAP
+329 AVSSMYAP
-337 GSTFKVITAATALE
+337 GSIFKVITAATALE

-397 YEMGRRTGIDRLA
+397 YEMGRRTGIDRLS
-410 KMSSD
+410 KMAGE
-415 FGLGMRTGIDLDGE
+415 FGLGKKTGIDLDGE
-429 SEGNI
+429 SEGNV

-446 DWYLGETFDAAIGQ
+446 DWYLGETFDASIGQ

-474 CALANGGVRYKPYV
+474 SAIANGGVRYKPYV

-502 FSPERLGSIPVS
+502 FTPVSLGSIPVS
-514 KANLDSINK
+514 KTNLGYISE

-533 TGGFLFDSYPIPI
+533 TGKFIFNNYPIPI

-553 ETNGGENGWFIAYAP
+553 ETNVGENGWFIAYAP
-568 FDKPEIVVVAL
+568 FDKPEIVVVAF

-603 VGDYVNDKKQ
+603 IGDYAKNKKK
-613 DYKFSVGGMQ
+613 DYKIDTGGN